1 MSASRR
7 RAICSFAKTCF
18 AHFQAAVIM
27 PPKGSLKRHPAPPHI
42 APKQKTVPSNPHGF
56 SCARPFQAETF
67 AKP

>member
-1 MSASRR
+1 MR
-7 RAICSFAKTCF
+7 
-18 AHFQAAVIM
+18 
-27 PPKGSLKRHPAPPHI
+27 KGSLKRHPAPPHI